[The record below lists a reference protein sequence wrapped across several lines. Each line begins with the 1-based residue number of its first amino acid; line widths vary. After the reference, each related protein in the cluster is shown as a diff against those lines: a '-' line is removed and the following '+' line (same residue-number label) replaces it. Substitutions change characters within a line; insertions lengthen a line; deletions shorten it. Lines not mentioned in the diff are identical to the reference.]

1 MNKNNYSLGNIKAM
15 DKTSYFSDNMGSVTL
30 TRKGSKEVVLKNTGN
45 EKKMQTLVLSI
56 NCDGT
61 IDKPAI
67 IFKGKGC
74 SKEDKELL
82 KRTDIL
88 VMFSDSGWINT
99 NLTKKWLNWVYYKP
113 KNDKLDQKQSSL
125 LIWDSF

>member
-1 MNKNNYSLGNIKAM
+1 
-15 DKTSYFSDNMGSVTL
+15 MGSL
-30 TRKGSKEVVLKNTGN
+30 TRKGSREVVLKYTGN
-45 EKKMQTLVLSI
+45 EKKMPSLVLSI

-99 NLTKKWLNWVYYKP
+99 NLTKTLLNWVYDKS
-113 KNDKLDQKQSSL
+113 KNDKLDQKESSL
-125 LIWDSF
+125 LIRDSF